1 MLNPL
6 CGQQMVV
13 NCEGFG
19 QSIPDL
25 VMVVRFMDI
34 CRNAMPLL
42 LVILVK
48 INSVRVS

>member
-13 NCEGFG
+13 NCEGVG

-25 VMVVRFMDI
+25 EMVVRFMDI
-34 CRNAMPLL
+34 CNAPT
-42 LVILVK
+42 VGYFG
-48 INSVRVS
+48 